1 MSEKINTKVV
11 QVNET
16 IEKEKNDVLENIQT
30 FCATLEGNVQSN
42 LQKNNNELEMLTLK
56 LYNERKEVEI
66 EIREDKPDNVKH
78 NHENTFVNM
87 FNNLGEKIK
96 NLQEKIDTE
105 VKKTQASKNILEES
119 LNLNLHWYLNCL
131 I

>member
-1 MSEKINTKVV
+1 MN
-11 QVNET
+11 
-16 IEKEKNDVLENIQT
+16 
-30 FCATLEGNVQSN
+30 
-42 LQKNNNELEMLTLK
+42 LTLK
-56 LYNERKEVEI
+56 LSNERKEVEI

-78 NHENTFVNM
+78 NHEHTFVNM

-119 LNLNLHWYLNCL
+119 LNLNLHWYLNCQF
-131 I
+131 

>member
-1 MSEKINTKVV
+1 MP
-11 QVNET
+11 
-16 IEKEKNDVLENIQT
+16 
-30 FCATLEGNVQSN
+30 A
-42 LQKNNNELEMLTLK
+42 EMIFVTAQL
-56 LYNERKEVEI
+56 NSI
-66 EIREDKPDNVKH
+66 MEDKPDNVKH

-119 LNLNLHWYLNCL
+119 LNLNLHWYLNCQF
-131 I
+131 